1 MKLDEKDKQILEVLK
16 KNARLTT
23 KEIAKIVK
31 LPITTVHNRI
41 KKLENNKIITNFT
54 VNLNYNEL
62 GKPILAFILV
72 TVNYN
77 LISEKKIDQEE
88 LAKKIK
94 FLEGTE
100 DVSIVTGDTDII
112 VKVRLSSVDELSSYI
127 TKKLRNLEGIDKTRT
142 LIVLKYFN

>member
-1 MKLDEKDKQILEVLK
+1 MKLDEKDKQILEILK

-77 LISEKKIDQEE
+77 LVSEKKIDQEE

-112 VKVRLSSVDELSSYI
+112 VKVRLSNVDELSNYI

-142 LIVLKYFN
+142 LIVLKHF

>member
-1 MKLDEKDKQILEVLK
+1 MKLDEKDKQILEILK

-77 LISEKKIDQEE
+77 IKSEKKIDQEE

-94 FLEGTE
+94 YLEGTE

>member
-1 MKLDEKDKQILEVLK
+1 MKLDEKDKQILEILK

>member
-1 MKLDEKDKQILEVLK
+1 MKLDEKDKQILEILK

-77 LISEKKIDQEE
+77 IKSEKKIDQEE